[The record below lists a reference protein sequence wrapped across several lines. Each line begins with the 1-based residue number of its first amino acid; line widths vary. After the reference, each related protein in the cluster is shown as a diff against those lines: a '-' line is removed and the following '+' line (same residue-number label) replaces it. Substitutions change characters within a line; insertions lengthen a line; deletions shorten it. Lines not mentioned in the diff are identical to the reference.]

1 MNGKGDKYRVKWSK
15 DYEENYNKIFK
26 ETDMQINRKYIKE
39 VFKQNGVQLSK
50 ESMEDIVRHLRMTV
64 SRMGLRCKEGNVKR
78 LTPEIF
84 WIAIGKPGNI

>member
-1 MNGKGDKYRVKWSK
+1 MNI
-15 DYEENYNKIFK
+15 NK
-26 ETDMQINRKYIKE
+26 QYIKQ

-78 LTPEIF
+78 LTPDIF
-84 WIAIGKPGNI
+84 WIALGKGCI